1 MQTLTS
7 PQINQRINARI
18 NFIGLDE
25 LCESGT
31 SNLSDISN
39 LSDFSIYKL
48 NGYSSVDS
56 YYKFTILFVSDYD
69 LVIEDIV
76 DLDCCVRIRDEIN
89 SLNKKEIYAKVFKIR
104 EYSVV
109 GSKRVYEAV
118 IVSPLHYLSL
128 NKHYEIYM
136 DKSVKDIVSM
146 VLGRYKALLGIDLV
160 LKVDNLKYPIRH
172 YTTQYAQSDYEFIK
186 MLCEEEGLVILSDYS
201 SNNPYGLV
209 LCELNE
215 HALSCESIEASFFAS
230 KKFALSNYSE
240 DFYDYLKPSVDMKVS
255 YGKNLEFDTY
265 KDNSYTKQLKYDLEY
280 EILRDRLET
289 YDGSNAKD
297 LQRYNEI
304 DSQRGYSLGSRVDGV
319 SYELS
324 MRDGIS
330 IVLNDTKLLQEKEVI
345 ILSVEYN
352 GHFPNA
358 LDEYIEDDKDK
369 TQYFV
374 QFSSIPKDHIYRPN
388 KSITKPRINGIQT
401 AIVSKGDNNT
411 KDSANEIDVN
421 HLGEI
426 RVIMHFDYNR
436 PTTCYIPLSNIYS
449 GDNYGARFLPRV
461 NSEVIV
467 SYINGDIDRPIIIGS
482 LHNGENKIPYP
493 LPSTKTQ
500 SYIKTQTTPQ
510 YKDKEG
516 YNEIL
521 FEDKPNNEQL
531 NLRAQKDHS
540 VLVLNNSSETIQNNK
555 TKFVQ
560 NNEKNTIK
568 GNQSTHIHKNKTETI
583 NIASALTIGAGYQ
596 ISVGA
601 GKNESVGGS
610 SSEQVGVLKHV
621 IVGDKYTIGVGKSS
635 ITMYSNGNIIIQ
647 GEDIPIIGSEHVQ
660 FIAPRVYIDKSVPPQ
675 AWRSDEPICFECML
689 KAKNG

>member
-1 MQTLTS
+1 
-7 PQINQRINARI
+7 
-18 NFIGLDE
+18 
-25 LCESGT
+25 
-31 SNLSDISN
+31 
-39 LSDFSIYKL
+39 
-48 NGYSSVDS
+48 
-56 YYKFTILFVSDYD
+56 VSDYD

-136 DKSVKDIVSM
+136 DKSVKDIISI

-601 GKNESVGGS
+601 GKNESVGWS
-610 SSEQVGVLKHV
+610 SSEQVGVIKHTTVGQRYEIKVGSSNIVLKND
-621 IVGDKYTIGVGKSS
+621 GT
-635 ITMYSNGNIIIQ
+635 IIIQ
-647 GEDIPIIGSEHVQ
+647 GTNIAVIGSKHIE
-660 FIAPRVYIDKSVPPQ
+660 IKSELV
-675 AWRSDEPICFECML
+675 DI
-689 KAKNG
+689 N